1 MADEQ
6 QEQPN
11 GLVQIRLDG
20 SYGPGPMAEL
30 TITTKTETGGE
41 SSVQYTVPYLLIDMK
56 RLQFMSDMN
65 FIVGYGIKKQPDARL
80 AALRELGL
88 G

>member
-1 MADEQ
+1 MADDNEQ
-6 QEQPN
+6 QQGP
-11 GLVQIRLDG
+11 VQIRLDG
-20 SYGPGPMAEL
+20 SFGPGPMAEL
-30 TITTKTETGGE
+30 TIITKKEGGE
-41 SSVQYTVPYLLIDMK
+41 EVVKYAIPYLLIDTK

-65 FIVGYGIKKQPDARL
+65 FIVGYGIAKQPDARL

>member
-6 QEQPN
+6 QPD
-11 GLVQIRLDG
+11 GKVLIRLDG
-20 SYGPGPMAEL
+20 SFGPGPMAEL
-30 TITTKTETGGE
+30 TITTKTGTGGDE
-41 SSVQYTVPYLLIDMK
+41 TVQYTVPYLLIDVK
-56 RLQFMSDMN
+56 RLQVMSDMN